1 MNSNKVV
8 VEAGAG
14 GARGEKA
21 KGGGVGG
28 EGAPGAGCR
37 TDSGRV
43 GRCRE
48 GGEVGVS
55 PVGNAVGAGC
65 NLGSP
70 FSALLAATKCTN
82 DCWKLLDMIIL
93 IYLV

>member
-1 MNSNKVV
+1 MYSR
-8 VEAGAG
+8 VEL
-14 GARGEKA
+14 K
-21 KGGGVGG
+21 
-28 EGAPGAGCR
+28 
-37 TDSGRV
+37 
-43 GRCRE
+43 
-48 GGEVGVS
+48 EVGVS

-82 DCWKLLDMIIL
+82 DCWKLFDMIIL